1 MLIRRFCR
9 AYCILRNYLRSVA
22 TLVSYCVSL
31 PLNTKYAIRSTQY
44 PPRLAALALLIAL
57 VPACS
62 KQPPLTPE
70 AQFTQGKG
78 LYEAYCASCHEID
91 PGIGPRL
98 TKKVLATR
106 VSATALFT
114 YTRKNMPYEAGN
126 TLQEDEYWAITA
138 YLLAQHGFIEN
149 DVVLGSETAEGLMLE

>member
-1 MLIRRFCR
+1 M
-9 AYCILRNYLRSVA
+9 S
-22 TLVSYCVSL
+22 
-31 PLNTKYAIRSTQY
+31 
-44 PPRLAALALLIAL
+44 LIACSA
-57 VPACS
+57 ACS

-70 AQFTQGKG
+70 TQFTQGKG

-91 PGIGPRL
+91 LGIGPRL
-98 TKKVLATR
+98 TKEVLATR

-149 DVVLGSETAEGLMLE
+149 DVVLSSETADGLMLEE

>member
-9 AYCILRNYLRSVA
+9 FGLRAAYCVLRISWH
-22 TLVSYCVSL
+22 
-31 PLNTKYAIRSTQY
+31 PYAVRSTQY
-44 PPRLAALALLIAL
+44 ALRTLAFLPLIAFGA
-57 VPACS
+57 ACS

-70 AQFTQGKG
+70 AQFTQGQG
-78 LYEAYCASCHEID
+78 LYEAHCTSCHEID

-98 TKKVLATR
+98 TKEVLATR

-138 YLLAQHGFIEN
+138 YLLTRHGFIESN
-149 DVVLGSETAEGLMLE
+149 VVLGSETADGLMLGK